1 MDSHR
6 RTAVNEATSR
16 PGSFAAVRSRWH
28 PAERPQGRRPWTRH
42 AFHAASQRILDSINT
57 VIDGK
62 SEAAKLALT
71 VLLAQGHL
79 LLEDVPGVG
88 KTLLAKTLARTIDC
102 TVSRIQF
109 TPDLLPSDV
118 TGVSIY
124 NQSSRLFEFRPGAV
138 FANIVIGDEINRAS
152 AKTQSALLEC
162 MEEHQVTVDG
172 HSYKLDEPFMVVATQ
187 NPIEMEGTY
196 PLPEAQRD
204 RFMAR
209 ISMGYPDKDSE
220 IEMLETHQATSPLAK
235 VSAVVTAADVAAMI
249 ATVQQVYVSQAV
261 KEYTVSVGR
270 ATRESPLLRLGASPR
285 SMLQLLRAAKATAA
299 LDGRDFVLP
308 DDVVGV
314 AESVLAHRIILDR
327 KAASAGE
334 TPHSVI
340 RGILSRLPVSQ
351 ELVPQPGRRRRQRR
365 APAPGSAAEPLGR
378 RPMALAG
385 PTPPAPLQP
394 ARLGA
399 SRCRCGFPVGSADHG
414 PAGPPE
420 PQRPA
425 DRPSPGLP
433 GRDQA
438 RQATIPGVPRV
449 QSFPAWRPPPPRPS
463 GWPWPG
469 PARAP
474 GGRSWRSSCPPRF
487 GESPAFRFPARSATG
502 GTSRYEYHL
511 RSSKRGQFLIGP
523 VTAEFTDPFGLSL
536 HRQAIDDGD
545 TLTVT
550 PAAVELP
557 VTGLAGA
564 RGNDGITATRIRAN
578 PSDDDVM
585 TREYRHGDPMRRV
598 HWAGHR
604 PARRPDGPAGGIR
617 DHAGGHHHP
626 GPAVRGVC
634 RADRAPRFRRDVRRG
649 RPRDGHQR
657 HVRVGG
663 GGGHLHQRPPRRAE
677 LCPAPPGPRGA
688 NRLSCVPPPRRSRRP
703 RSTAGAG
710 GPAVHRREPGRH
722 PALRAAPP
730 CAGHHARCAGTT
742 VGRLRSGRFR

>member
-6 RTAVNEATSR
+6 RTAVNEIETASR
-16 PGSFAAVRSRWH
+16 NFAGI
-28 PAERPQGRRPWTRH
+28 AEPVTQLNGH
-42 AFHAASQRILDSINT
+42 KVQAMDAAAFHSASQRILKEINT

-209 ISMGYPDKDSE
+209 IFMGYPDKASE
-220 IEMLETHQATSPLAK
+220 IEMLETHQATSPLSK

-249 ATVQQVYVSQAV
+249 AAVQQVYVSQAV

-270 ATRESPLLRLGASPR
+270 ATRDSPLLRLGASPR
-285 SMLQLLRAAKATAA
+285 SMLQLLRAGKATAA

-308 DDVVGV
+308 DDVVNV

-340 RGILSRLPVSQ
+340 RGILNRLPVSQ
-351 ELVPQPGRRRRQRR
+351 DLAG
-365 APAPGSAAEPLGR
+365 APARTAAKPDARTAPGSG
-378 RPMALAG
+378 
-385 PTPPAPLQP
+385 
-394 ARLGA
+394 
-399 SRCRCGFPVGSADHG
+399 
-414 PAGPPE
+414 
-420 PQRPA
+420 
-425 DRPSPGLP
+425 
-433 GRDQA
+433 
-438 RQATIPGVPRV
+438 
-449 QSFPAWRPPPPRPS
+449 
-463 GWPWPG
+463 
-469 PARAP
+469 
-474 GGRSWRSSCPPRF
+474 
-487 GESPAFRFPARSATG
+487 
-502 GTSRYEYHL
+502 
-511 RSSKRGQFLIGP
+511 
-523 VTAEFTDPFGLSL
+523 
-536 HRQAIDDGD
+536 
-545 TLTVT
+545 
-550 PAAVELP
+550 
-557 VTGLAGA
+557 
-564 RGNDGITATRIRAN
+564 
-578 PSDDDVM
+578 
-585 TREYRHGDPMRRV
+585 
-598 HWAGHR
+598 
-604 PARRPDGPAGGIR
+604 
-617 DHAGGHHHP
+617 
-626 GPAVRGVC
+626 
-634 RADRAPRFRRDVRRG
+634 FRRN
-649 RPRDGHQR
+649 H
-657 HVRVGG
+657 
-663 GGGHLHQRPPRRAE
+663 
-677 LCPAPPGPRGA
+677 
-688 NRLSCVPPPRRSRRP
+688 
-703 RSTAGAG
+703 
-710 GPAVHRREPGRH
+710 
-722 PALRAAPP
+722 
-730 CAGHHARCAGTT
+730 
-742 VGRLRSGRFR
+742 